1 MKLIRRVLALA
12 LATTSWAA
20 VAAQH
25 QICFESEMLQSLPTA
40 TWGCRDDAGGSCT
53 ITPLFAAT
61 PLGTTLP
68 GNPPGTFD
76 VRQLPSAGSF
86 GARFD
91 FYDASGAFV
100 VSRTCTVNAV
110 SPFGMRGAASRSSE
124 LTGFTTDSSGLVT
137 TGVWMLLS
145 ATFSTANWVALEV
158 PADFVAVGGGA
169 TGQEAPYGA
178 LVTESRQSDTLG
190 GSGSGV
196 GNWRRWTAKTSDLV
210 YADAHRTTV
219 YAIGMRIA
227 DLPASSL
234 IALLKLQGQD
244 NFPAIASVASNQA
257 TLPFKTLGGF
267 VPLSGGVTALAD
279 ASNSLTLRGQFV
291 TETAPALQACPA
303 GQTCKLPAIV
313 GWRVES
319 KDHLVAHPGIVNTA
333 LLGMRSTVLVGGV
346 TYRVV
351 STYRSATSEIAAHP
365 AVDVAGPKGY
375 ALTGIGASVAWRG
388 TDKPLPGNLIWKLQ
402 PRPDLGGATVASKD
416 HGLNSPA
423 SITGYA
429 LGIKLVP

>member
-12 LATTSWAA
+12 LATASWAA
-20 VAAQH
+20 AAAQH

-53 ITPLFAAT
+53 ITPLFAGT
-61 PLGTTLP
+61 PLGNTLP

-76 VRQLPSAGSF
+76 VRQLPNAGNF

-100 VSRTCTVNAV
+100 LARTCTVNAV

-137 TGVWMLLS
+137 TGVWKLLS
-145 ATFSTANWVALEV
+145 ATANSANRVTLEV
-158 PADFVAVGGGA
+158 PADFVAVGGGVI
-169 TGQEAPYGA
+169 GQEAPYGA
-178 LVTESRQSDTLG
+178 LVTESHQSDTLG
-190 GSGSGV
+190 GSGV
-196 GNWRRWTAKTSDLV
+196 GNWRRWTAKTSDLA
-210 YADAHRTTV
+210 YADAHRTTA

-227 DLPASSL
+227 DMPARDL

-257 TLPFKTLGGF
+257 TLPFKSIGGF
-267 VPLSGGVTALAD
+267 VPLSGGVAAFAD
-279 ASNSLTLRGQFV
+279 ASNSLTLLGQFV
-291 TETAPALQACPA
+291 TVTAPALQACPV
-303 GQTCKLPAIV
+303 GQICKLPAIV

-319 KDHLVAHPGIVNTA
+319 KDHLVAHPGIVTTA

-351 STYRSATSEIAAHP
+351 ATYRSATSAIAAHP
-365 AVDVAGPKGY
+365 AVDVAGPTGY